1 LAIFRREF
9 SMIDHLRYAWRR
21 ARGTPVVSLVAVL
34 TMTLGIGAATA
45 VFSVANAVM
54 FRPLPYANPD
64 RLVMIWN
71 RWTGWPATWLSPP
84 EFLDYRDQA
93 RSLSD
98 LGAWFDDTR
107 NLTGGDVPERVH
119 IGVVSAGIFPTLG
132 VAPVLGRVF
141 TVDEDHRG
149 GPRVAVISE
158 RLWRRKYNAD
168 PTVLGRQILLD
179 DSSTTVVG
187 VMPASFQLPLD
198 FVGDPID
205 VWVPLALG
213 NVDRT
218 DRGSHYLTL
227 VGRLRRGVTVDA
239 ADREV
244 QGMAQQMIVDYPRSY
259 SPQFGAFTRTVTNQ
273 VIGDIRPTLV
283 VLTAA
288 VGFILLIACAN
299 VANILLA
306 RAHARQREIAVRASL
321 GASTRDLMV
330 QLLTE
335 SGLVAAVSGGAGT
348 LLALVSTHL
357 VASDMPRNVPRIAT
371 VGVDGHVL
379 LFAVAVTVVT
389 GLVCGLAPAWHAT
402 RLDLHAALKEASTG
416 GSPVD
421 AGGERVRRAVIA
433 GEVALSV
440 VLLVGAGLLVHSFAR
455 LEQVDPGFDPGSV
468 LTAHVSLPV
477 AKYSTNVAVRAFY
490 RDVVEGARA
499 LPGVTDAAVVRVL
512 PMTRIMGDWSFR
524 IEGRSAPMGQDNA
537 AGDWQVVSPSYFQV
551 MHIPVLAGRALQE
564 TDDERGADAVV
575 VNEALA
581 QRAWPDGS
589 PVGQRIRMGG
599 LDSSWR
605 TVVGV
610 VADVHHRGLD
620 AEPRPELYLPHA
632 QWTNGGGAIR
642 DMYIVV
648 RTGTDPL
655 LVAGALRRVVR
666 SLDADLPVSDVR
678 PMREVLSEAS
688 ATRRMSLIVLA
699 IIAIA
704 ASAISAVGLYGV
716 IGFAVAQ
723 RTRDIGIRRALG
735 AGTGNIIGVVARQGG
750 PATAS
755 GVVIGLVGGLLLAR
769 LMTAL
774 LFEVQPAD
782 PATFLAVVLFVSLV
796 AVAATYVPAQRAAR
810 IDPITAVRD

>member
-1 LAIFRREF
+1 
-9 SMIDHLRYAWRR
+9 MIDHLRYAWRR
-21 ARGTPVVSLVAVL
+21 ARATPVVSLVAVL
-34 TMTLGIGAATA
+34 TMTLGIGAATT

-54 FRPLPYANPD
+54 FRPLPYVNPS
-64 RLVMIWN
+64 RLVMIWD
-71 RWTGWPATWLSPP
+71 RWTGWPATWLSSA
-84 EFLDYRDQA
+84 EFLDYRDKA
-93 RSLSD
+93 RSFSD
-98 LGAWFDDTR
+98 LGVWFDDTR
-107 NLTGGDVPERVH
+107 NLTGADVPERVH
-119 IGVVSAGIFPTLG
+119 IGIVSAGVFPTLG
-132 VAPVLGRVF
+132 IAPVLGRVF

-168 PTVLGRQILLD
+168 PSILGRQLLLD

-187 VMPASFQLPLD
+187 VMPPTFQLPLD
-198 FVGDPID
+198 FVGDPMDIR
-205 VWVPLALG
+205 VPLALG

-218 DRGSHYLTL
+218 VRGGHYLTL
-227 VGRLRRGVTVDA
+227 AARLRPGVTPQA

-244 QGMAQQMIVDYPRSY
+244 QRMAHQMTIDYPRGY
-259 SPQFGAFTRTVTNQ
+259 PPEFGAFTRAVTSQ
-273 VIGDIRPTLV
+273 VIGDIRPTLI

-288 VGFILLIACAN
+288 VGFVLLIACAN

-321 GASTRDLMV
+321 GASTRDLVV

-335 SGLVAAVSGGAGT
+335 SGLIAVVSGAAGT
-348 LLALVSTHL
+348 LLAVVSTHL
-357 VASDMPRNVPRIAT
+357 VASDMPRNVPRITT
-371 VGVDGHVL
+371 VGVDDHVL
-379 LFAVAVTVVT
+379 LFAVCVTAVT
-389 GLVCGLAPAWHAT
+389 GLICGLAPAWHAT
-402 RLDLHAALKEASTG
+402 RLDLHAALKEAGTG

-421 AGGERVRRAVIA
+421 RGGERVRRTLIA
-433 GEVALSV
+433 AEVALSV

-455 LEQVDPGFDPGSV
+455 LEQVDPGFDARSV

-477 AKYSTNVAVRAFY
+477 AKYSTNAAVRAFY
-490 RDVVEGARA
+490 RDVVEGART
-499 LPGVTDAAVVRVL
+499 LPGATDAAVVRVL
-512 PMTRIMGDWSFR
+512 PMTDVMGDWDFR
-524 IEGRSAPMGQDNA
+524 IEGRPAPMGHGNA
-537 AGDWQVVSPSYFQV
+537 AGDWQVVSPSYFHV
-551 MHIPVLAGRALQE
+551 MRIPVVAGRALQE
-564 TDDERGADAVV
+564 TDDQRAADAVV

-581 QRAWPDGS
+581 HRAWPDGS

-610 VADVHHRGLD
+610 VANVHHRGLD
-620 AEPRPELYLPHA
+620 ADPRPEIYFPHA

-642 DMYIVV
+642 DMYVVV
-648 RTGTDPL
+648 RTATDPL
-655 LVAGALRRVVR
+655 LLANGLRRVIG

-678 PMREVLSEAS
+678 PMRTVLSEAS

-735 AGTGNIIGVVARQGG
+735 AGTGDIIGVVARQGG

-755 GVVIGLVGGLLLAR
+755 GVVIGLAGGLLLAR

-782 PATFLAVVLFVSLV
+782 PVTFGAVVLLV
-796 AVAATYVPAQRAAR
+796 GLVVVAAMYVPAQRATR
-810 IDPITAVRD
+810 IDPITAVRES